1 MGQNSQ
7 EVSYGFGQLGS
18 VHCKTATPIIPPKG
32 KIICAIQ
39 FLANNTPTILRS
51 EDTASTTHGGVN
63 FISTE
68 QASNWGGVTTSTC
81 DGNNSGT
88 TIDLDALNLN
98 IKAGQYVLLV
108 ADSTLL
114 TRDAETPPPVYNG
127 PTTTGSSGTGVFVE
141 SYAGGTSVVLSE
153 AITPANTQ
161 TLVFLDEHHGHG
173 GEDAT
178 AVTYPT
184 GLIIYGRW
192 TEVVPEA
199 DADGGVICYFGH

>member
-1 MGQNSQ
+1 MGQNSSD
-7 EVSYGFGQLGS
+7 VSYGFGQLGS

-32 KIICAIQ
+32 KVICAIQ

-51 EDTASTTHGGVN
+51 EDTATPTHGGVN
-63 FISTE
+63 FVSTE
-68 QASNWGGVTTSTC
+68 QASNWAGVTTSTC
-81 DGNNSGT
+81 DGTNSGT
-88 TIDLDALNLN
+88 TIGLDALNTA
-98 IKAGQYVLLV
+98 IKPGQYVLLV

-114 TRDAETPPPVYNG
+114 TRDSETPPPVYNG
-127 PTTTGSSGTGVFVE
+127 PTSTGSSGTGVFVE

-153 AITPANTQ
+153 AITPTNSQ

-184 GLIIYGRW
+184 GMIIYGRW
-192 TEVVPEA
+192 IEVVPEA